1 MDLKIKKNIQ
11 ISNKKAHFLYDIQ
24 KKYVAGIVLN
34 GTEVKAIRMSSVS
47 INEAFCY
54 FKKSELYVK
63 NMNISEYKFGT
74 YLNHKP
80 NRERKLLLNKK
91 ELKALENKIKERG
104 FTIIPIELKMSE
116 TGYVKLEIGL
126 AQGKK
131 VFDKRQSIK
140 EKDNKRELD
149 RLKKRF

>member
-1 MDLKIKKNIQ
+1 MDSKIKKNIN
-11 ISNKKAHFLYDIQ
+11 ISNKKALFLYNIL

-34 GTEVKAIRMSSVS
+34 GTEVKAVRMSNVS

-54 FKKSELYVK
+54 FKKSELYIK
-63 NMNISEYKFGT
+63 NMNISEYSLGT

-91 ELKALENKIKERG
+91 ELKILENKIKERG

-116 TGYVKLEIGL
+116 TGFVKLEIGL

-149 RLKKRF
+149 RLKKLF

>member
-1 MDLKIKKNIQ
+1 
-11 ISNKKAHFLYDIQ
+11 
-24 KKYVAGIVLN
+24 
-34 GTEVKAIRMSSVS
+34 
-47 INEAFCY
+47 
-54 FKKSELYVK
+54 
-63 NMNISEYKFGT
+63 
-74 YLNHKP
+74 LNHKP

-91 ELKALENKIKERG
+91 ELKSLENKIKERG

-116 TGYVKLEIGL
+116 TGFVKLEIGL

>member
-1 MDLKIKKNIQ
+1 MDSKIKKNIN
-11 ISNKKAHFLYDIQ
+11 ISNKKALFLYNIL

-34 GTEVKAIRMSSVS
+34 GTEVKAVRMSNVS

-63 NMNISEYKFGT
+63 NMNISEYSLGT

-91 ELKALENKIKERG
+91 ELKILENKIKERG

-116 TGYVKLEIGL
+116 TGFVKLEIGL

-149 RLKKRF
+149 RLKKLF

>member
-1 MDLKIKKNIQ
+1 MDSKIKKNIN
-11 ISNKKAHFLYDIQ
+11 ISNKKAHFLYNIL
-24 KKYVAGIVLN
+24 KKYVAGIILN
-34 GTEVKAIRMSSVS
+34 GTEVKAIRMSNVS

-63 NMNISEYKFGT
+63 NMNISEYSLGT

-91 ELKALENKIKERG
+91 ELKTLENKIKERG
-104 FTIIPIELKMSE
+104 FTIIPIELKISE
-116 TGYVKLEIGL
+116 TGFVKLEIGL

-149 RLKKRF
+149 RLKKLF